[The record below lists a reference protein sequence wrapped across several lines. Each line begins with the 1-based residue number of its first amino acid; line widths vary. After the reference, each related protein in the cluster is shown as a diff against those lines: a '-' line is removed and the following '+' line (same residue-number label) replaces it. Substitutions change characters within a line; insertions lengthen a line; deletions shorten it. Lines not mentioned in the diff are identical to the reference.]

1 MYKNYKYL
9 MSAGHMCADFNQ
21 GVLSSILPFLVAA
34 HHYDYATAATLV
46 MVSNIVSSIVQ
57 PIFGHLTDKKD
68 MPWSIAFGLLL
79 AGGGM
84 ALTGWISNFVGLCI
98 AVMISGIGVALFHP
112 LGALLTNRSAEQEH
126 QASAISVFSFGGT
139 VGFTL
144 GPVAA
149 TAAISLMG
157 LKGTILLLIPILIEI
172 ACLLVSRKGVAEL
185 CHMRPAETLTSDTC
199 AATDNWRGFWK
210 LCIVIFGRS
219 IVFYGFNTFLALYW
233 VQELGQTEVLANS
246 VLTFFYALNAVG
258 TLLGGNLADRFG
270 YKRIVILSCIAITPF
285 SFLLNATSNPTL
297 SILMVL
303 PVGLGLG
310 LCQSPLV
317 TSGQNML
324 PNHQGLASGVTLGL
338 SVSIGGIFAPLLGEI
353 GNLFGLKITFFAVG
367 IIAVIT
373 MIATFFI
380 PKKHKLP

>member
-9 MSAGHMCADFNQ
+9 MSAGHLCADFNQ
-21 GVLSSILPFLVAA
+21 GVLSSILPFLVAT

-57 PIFGHLTDKKD
+57 PLFGHFTDKKD
-68 MPWSIAFGLLL
+68 MPWSLSLGLLM

-84 ALTGWISNFVGLCI
+84 ALTGCISSFWGLCI

-112 LGALLTNRSAEQEH
+112 LGALLTNRSASRDH
-126 QASAISVFSFGGT
+126 QASAISIFSFGGT

-157 LKGTILLLIPILIEI
+157 LKGTLLLMIPILVEI
-172 ACLLVSRKGVAEL
+172 ICLIISRTGLTEL
-185 CHMRPAETLTSDTC
+185 CQMRPCETIQNVQTRFSD
-199 AATDNWRGFWK
+199 DWIGFWK

-219 IVFYGFNTFLALYW
+219 IVFYGYNTFLSLYW
-233 VQELGQTEVLANS
+233 VQELGQSEVFGNS
-246 VLTFFYALNAVG
+246 VLTVFFALNAVG

-270 YKRIVILSCIAITPF
+270 HKQIVLISCFAIMPF
-285 SFLLNATSNPTL
+285 AFLTGFAANPIVAL
-297 SILMVL
+297 IMVL

-338 SVSIGGIFAPLLGEI
+338 SVSIGGIFAPLLGSI
-353 GNLFGLKITFFAVG
+353 GNHWGLSVTFYAVG
-367 IIAVIT
+367 LIAIITLLA
-373 MIATFFI
+373 ALLI
-380 PKKHKLP
+380 PKQPNA

>member
-9 MSAGHMCADFNQ
+9 MSAGHLCADFNQ

-57 PIFGHLTDKKD
+57 PLFGYFTDKKD
-68 MPWSIAFGLLL
+68 MPWSLPLGLLM

-84 ALTGWISNFVGLCI
+84 ALTGCISSFWGLCI

-112 LGALLTNRSAEQEH
+112 LGALLTNRSSSHDH
-126 QASAISVFSFGGT
+126 QASAISIFSFGGT

-157 LKGTILLLIPILIEI
+157 LKGTLLLMIPILAEI
-172 ACLLVSRKGVAEL
+172 ICLLISRKRLSAL
-185 CHMRPAETLTSDTC
+185 CQMRPCKASQNVHSRLS
-199 AATDNWRGFWK
+199 DNWSSFWK

-219 IVFYGFNTFLALYW
+219 IVFYGFNTFLSLYW
-233 VQELGQTEVLANS
+233 VQELGQSEVFGNS
-246 VLTFFYALNAVG
+246 VLTVFYALNAIG
-258 TLLGGNLADRFG
+258 TLLGGGLADRFG
-270 YKRIVILSCIAITPF
+270 HKKIVLISCFAITPF
-285 SFLLNATSNPTL
+285 SFLTGFAANP
-297 SILMVL
+297 IVAVIMIL

-338 SVSIGGIFAPLLGEI
+338 SVSIGGIFAPLLGSI
-353 GNLFGLKITFFAVG
+353 GNHWGLDVTFYAVG
-367 IIAVIT
+367 LIAMIT
-373 MIATFFI
+373 LIAAVFI
-380 PKKHKLP
+380 PNQPDT